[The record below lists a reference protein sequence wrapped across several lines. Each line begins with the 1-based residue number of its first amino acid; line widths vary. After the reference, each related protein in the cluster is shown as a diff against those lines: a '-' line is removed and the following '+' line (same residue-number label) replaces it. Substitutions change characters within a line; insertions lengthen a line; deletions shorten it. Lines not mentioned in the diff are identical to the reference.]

1 MNLTSTCQN
10 VNDKNN
16 VKFNSKVTDLTHVNT
31 DYRYSLLKKY
41 NLYKK
46 SITFKILFQ

>member
-1 MNLTSTCQN
+1 MNLTSTSMSMT
-10 VNDKNN
+10 KNN